1 MIDFDR
7 SYSAKEVAEILN
19 VSLPT
24 VYEWARAK
32 PEYGGIPSFKFCSGV
47 LIRES
52 DLQKWIVVR
61 RRIWQALLR
70 HVAQGFCAML
80 FTIIWKKARIA

>member
-1 MIDFDR
+1 MIYERSVEKVIDFDR

-24 VYEWARAK
+24 VYEWARTK
-32 PEYGGIPSFKFCSGV
+32 PEYGGIPSFKFGSRV

-52 DLQKWIVVR
+52 DLQKWIDDHR
-61 RRIWQALLR
+61 RN
-70 HVAQGFCAML
+70 
-80 FTIIWKKARIA
+80 